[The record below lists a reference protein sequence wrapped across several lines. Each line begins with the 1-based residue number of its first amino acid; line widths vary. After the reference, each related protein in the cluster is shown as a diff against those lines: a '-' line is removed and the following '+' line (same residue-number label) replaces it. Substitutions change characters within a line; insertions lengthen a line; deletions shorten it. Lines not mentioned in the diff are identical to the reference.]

1 MYQDGELV
9 LASMYWMASLYW
21 DGKFV
26 LGWQVCTD
34 VSTY

>member
-1 MYQDGELV
+1 MYLDGELV
-9 LASMYWMASLYW
+9 LASLYW

-26 LGWQVCTD
+26 LGWQVGTD